1 MITWGDLAVK
11 EVMAPSISLT
21 ELASQTASVVVDYL
35 VSSKEGNVET
45 LYQVQE
51 YYRIRYTPDRMYL
64 LDFKRNMTQIPDPEH
79 MISND
84 KIGMG
89 VVGEDVSFVESE
101 DGNIIVFEAAGTL
114 CSYNVTTNK
123 LSQVFS
129 FYQKEDL
136 DPRTYYNQHDVKI
149 LNVDE
154 GGNIRFAV
162 YGYMNRG
169 SQEGEVGAQI
179 YFYDSMMNTVE
190 EAIYL
195 PYDKS
200 FSVLD
205 TQMEQLLYV
214 NRVDKLYVFWDDSV
228 YGISLREKKY
238 QKIFTAR
245 QDNSM
250 QVSDNHTILVWQE
263 GADLYGSSRLMVR
276 NLNTEQQNT
285 IEAGSGEAI
294 YPLGFMGE
302 DIIYGVA
309 RQADIIRERTGGV
322 FFPMYKVCIQNS
334 QGELLKE
341 YRQDDKEIYVTGC
354 LVADNQ
360 ITLTQVQR
368 TPEGGYTDAPANQ
381 ITNNAQTVQGKNMLV
396 VAATQLYGNY
406 VQIRMR
412 NTIDTKTMKL
422 LTPKEVMFEGN
433 RDLVLTE
440 EQDITRYYVYGDFG
454 VNTVTSSPAR
464 AIRLAYEMAG
474 VVNNE
479 KGECIWLK
487 GNRVARNQIMAIE
500 AASVTEEA
508 GSLAVCLD
516 TILNFEGV
524 MRNSQYLLDQ
534 GQTAIDILRDNLEHV
549 QLLDLTGCQLD
560 AVLYYV
566 NQDIPVLA
574 SLDNQE
580 AVLIT
585 GFNEF
590 NIVVMEP
597 ETGKLYKK
605 GMNDSAAWFE
615 ENGNNFLTY
624 VREQD

>member
-1 MITWGDLAVK
+1 
-11 EVMAPSISLT
+11 
-21 ELASQTASVVVDYL
+21 
-35 VSSKEGNVET
+35 
-45 LYQVQE
+45 
-51 YYRIRYTPDRMYL
+51 MYL
-64 LDFKRNMTQIPDPEH
+64 LDFKREMTQIPDPEH
-79 MISND
+79 IVVND
-84 KIGMG
+84 KILLG
-89 VVGEDVSFVESE
+89 VVGDDTSFVESE
-101 DGNIIVFEAAGTL
+101 DGNIIVFESAGCL

-123 LSQVFS
+123 LSRVFS
-129 FYQKEDL
+129 FYEKEDP
-136 DPRTYYNQHDVKI
+136 DPRTYYNRHDVKI
-149 LNVDE
+149 LDVDE

-169 SQEGEVGAQI
+169 SHEGEVGAQI

-205 TQMEQLLYV
+205 TQMEQLLYL
-214 NRVDKLYVFWDDSV
+214 NRTDRLYLFWDEAV
-228 YGISLREKKY
+228 YGIDLQEKKY

-263 GADLYGSSRLMVR
+263 GQDLYGSRRLMIR
-276 NLNTEQQNT
+276 NLNTEQQHT
-285 IEAGSGEAI
+285 IDADPGEAI

-309 RQADIIRERTGGV
+309 RQTDIVRERTGAV

-341 YRQDDKEIYVTGC
+341 YRQDDKDIYITGC
-354 LVADNQ
+354 LVTDNQ
-360 ITLTQVQR
+360 ITLTQVVR
-368 TPEGGYTDAPANQ
+368 SPEGVYTSAPDNQ
-381 ITNNAQTVQGKNMLV
+381 ITNNAEHAQGKNTLV
-396 VAATQLYGNY
+396 TASTQLYGNY
-406 VQIRMR
+406 VQIQLR
-412 NTIDTKTMKL
+412 NTIDTKTIKI

-433 RDLVLTE
+433 RGLLLTDE
-440 EQDITRYYVYGDFG
+440 IDIARYYVYGDFG
-454 VNTVTSSPAR
+454 VNTVTSSPAK
-464 AIRLAYEMAG
+464 AIKLAYEEAG
-474 VVNNE
+474 VVNDE
-479 KGECIWLK
+479 RGECIWLK

-500 AASVTEEA
+500 AAGVTETS

-516 TILNFEGV
+516 TILNYEGV

-534 GQTAIDILRDNLEHV
+534 GQTAKEILTDNLENI
-549 QLLDLTGCQLD
+549 QLLDLAGCPLD

-574 SLDNQE
+574 FLDNGE

-597 ETGKLYKK
+597 ETGRLFKK
-605 GMNDSAAWFE
+605 GMNDSAAWLE

-624 VREQD
+624 VRVED